1 MLGYTG
7 NSMSD
12 FYAVLNVE
20 RTADAREIK
29 TAYRKLALRYHPD
42 RNPGD
47 TDAEERFK
55 QINEAYAVLSDA
67 EKRSRYDR
75 FGTADAAG
83 VGFQGDIFDIF
94 SSVFGA
100 GFAGGG
106 AQVQRGVD
114 GEDLE
119 AQLTI
124 SLEQAREGSTVPL
137 DVERYTTC
145 DRCKGDRAEPGKD
158 GRRTCPTCAGAG
170 QVRQQAQSLF
180 GTVMTAR
187 TCPQCRG
194 IGDLITDPCSNCSGR
209 GRVRERAAVDVSLP
223 RGIDGGYRLRIPREG
238 NVGLDGGQTGDL
250 YVYLELEPHPY
261 LARDG
266 DDIHFDLKVGFA
278 QAALGAAFE
287 VPTLDGMDAIEI
299 PPGTQPGAEF
309 RLRGKGMPRLRS
321 IGTGDQIV
329 RVRVE
334 VPSDL
339 SDRAREILRAY
350 AEEMGEALEEKT
362 TLGERIKG
370 FFRKR
375 QAAKDEK
382 TDRHATEA

>member
-1 MLGYTG
+1 
-7 NSMSD
+7 MSD
-12 FYAVLNVE
+12 FYAVLNVD
-20 RTADAREIK
+20 RDADAKEIK
-29 TAYRKLALRYHPD
+29 TAYRKLALKYHPD
-42 RNPGD
+42 KNPGD
-47 TDAEERFK
+47 ADAEERFK
-55 QINEAYAVLSDA
+55 QINEAYAVLSDP
-67 EKRSRYDR
+67 EKRTRYDR
-75 FGTADAAG
+75 FGSADAAG

-106 AQVQRGVD
+106 VQAQRGVD

-124 SLEQAREGSTVPL
+124 TLEQAREGTTVPL
-137 DVERYTTC
+137 EVERYTTC
-145 DRCKGDRAEPGKD
+145 DRCHGERAEPGKN
-158 GRRTCPTCAGAG
+158 GRRTCPTCGGAG

-194 IGDLITDPCSNCSGR
+194 IGDIITDPCGKCSGR
-209 GRVRERAAVDVSLP
+209 GRVREQATVDVSLP

-261 LARDG
+261 LTREG
-266 DDIHFDLKVGFA
+266 DDIRYDLRIGFA
-278 QAALGAAFE
+278 QAALGASFE
-287 VPTLDGMDAIEI
+287 VPTLDGTDVIEV
-299 PPGTQPGAEF
+299 PAGTQPGTEF
-309 RLRGKGMPRLRS
+309 RLRGKGMPRLRRV
-321 IGTGDQIV
+321 GMGDQIV
-329 RVRVE
+329 DVRVE
-334 VPSDL
+334 VPTEL
-339 SDRAREILRAY
+339 TDRARELLRDY
-350 AEEMGEALEEKT
+350 AEEVGEALEERT

-375 QAAKDEK
+375 QGHKDDKTEK
-382 TDRHATEA
+382 RATEV